1 MSKSKK
7 DLSQEALDNTDLQIL
22 RKLQSDARISNSALS
37 EQVNLSETP
46 CWRRWKRLEESG
58 YIEQY
63 RTVLNRRKMGYDIV
77 VFTQVSFA
85 SHDIELTNR
94 FEELICGFDW
104 VQMCHCITGSVDYL
118 LQLVARDMDEFSERI
133 TLLRRIPGVTAVQS
147 HISVKEVKG
156 DAGLPVESSPL

>member
-1 MSKSKK
+1 MARNKK
-7 DLSQEALDNTDLQIL
+7 ESARDVLDETDLQIL
-22 RKLQSDARISNSALS
+22 HRLQSDARISNSALS

-46 CWRRWKRLEESG
+46 CWRRWKRLEEDG
-58 YIEQY
+58 YVQQY
-63 RTVLNRRKMGYDIV
+63 RTVLDRKKMGFDIV

-85 SHDIELTNR
+85 SHDVALTNR
-94 FEELICGFDW
+94 FEELICDFDW

-156 DAGLPVESSPL
+156 DTGLPVESSS

>member
-1 MSKSKK
+1 MIKKQK
-7 DLSQEALDNTDLQIL
+7 DLPHDELDSTDLQIL

-46 CWRRWKRLEESG
+46 CWRRWKRLEENG

-85 SHDIELTNR
+85 SHEVELTNR
-94 FEELICGFDW
+94 FEELICGFEW
-104 VQMCHCITGSVDYL
+104 VQMCHCITGNVDYL

-133 TLLRRIPGVTAVQS
+133 TLIRRIPGVTAVQS
-147 HISVKEVKG
+147 HISVKEVKR
-156 DAGLPVESSPL
+156 DSDLPVEPAP

>member
-1 MSKSKK
+1 MSKLRK
-7 DLSQEALDNTDLQIL
+7 DISHGELDATDLQLL
-22 RKLQSDARISNSALS
+22 RKLQSSARISNSALS

-46 CWRRWKRLEESG
+46 CWRRWKKLEDRG

-63 RTVLNRRKMGYDIV
+63 RTVLNRKKLGYDIV

-85 SHDIELTNR
+85 SHDVALTNR
-94 FEELICGFDW
+94 FEELIGGFDW

-147 HISVKEVKG
+147 HISVKEIKT
-156 DAGLPVESSPL
+156 DAGLPVEPG

>member
-1 MSKSKK
+1 MAKNKK
-7 DLSQEALDNTDLQIL
+7 ESARDALDETDLKIL
-22 RKLQSDARISNSALS
+22 HRLQSDARISNSALS

-46 CWRRWKRLEESG
+46 CWRRWKRLEEDG
-58 YIEQY
+58 YVQQY
-63 RTVLNRRKMGYDIV
+63 RTVLDRKKMGFDIV

-94 FEELICGFDW
+94 FEQIVSEFEW
-104 VQMCHCITGSVDYL
+104 VQMCHCITGNVDYL

-147 HISVKEVKG
+147 HISVKEVKNNPV
-156 DAGLPVESSPL
+156 LPVDG